1 MHFRAT
7 RPDIVRSVSQRWL
20 LKNWMERRGG
30 RPLPTWQE
38 PQGREY
44 AGMSRHLC
52 FFDVVREAGKVRFL
66 MRSHSAWLGEVY
78 GFDCHN
84 QYLDEMQSG
93 RFQGALIETYRHVV
107 ASRGPVYASVDIADR
122 DGRLVHYERLLL
134 PFGQDRETVD
144 RVLASLEMVS
154 PEGAFEHRH
163 LVTASAP
170 SSSFAICATIQST
183 APRAV

>member
-1 MHFRAT
+1 MQFRKA
-7 RPDIVRSVSQRWL
+7 RPDIVRSISQRWL

-30 RPLPTWQE
+30 RPLPAWQVPE
-38 PQGREY
+38 GREY
-44 AGMSRHLC
+44 AGMLRHLC
-52 FFDVVREAGKVRFL
+52 FFDVIRETGTVRFL

-107 ASRGPVYASVDIADR
+107 ATRGPVYASVDIADQN
-122 DGRLVHYERLLL
+122 GRLVHYERLLL
-134 PFGQDRETVD
+134 PFGQDGETVD

-154 PEGAFEHRH
+154 PEGAFEHRN
-163 LVTASAP
+163 LVTANARP
-170 SSSFAICATIQST
+170 SSFALYATIQST
-183 APRAV
+183 AP